1 MALRELQPKP
11 MTVKEFEAF
20 LKRPENQEHHFELV
34 DGFIVE
40 KFMPTEEHGEI
51 NLILDGYIFNYR
63 RTHPNIRA
71 YSNASYKVRGDKK
84 NWRQPDVAIV
94 LNQNRPVTKKGA
106 AVGLPDI
113 IFEIKSPDDS
123 IRLLQSKA
131 EFYLANGTKLVALI
145 YTDKRIM
152 EVRRPDS
159 DPDFLTV
166 DNTFTCEDLLPG
178 FSLPLSELF
187 SASG

>member
-20 LKRPENQEHHFELV
+20 LKRPENHEHHFELI

-51 NLILDGYIFNYR
+51 NSLLDYFVVGYFRKNPIGKV
-63 RTHPNIRA
+63 

-159 DPDFLTV
+159 DPDFLTA
-166 DNTFTCEDLLPG
+166 DNTFTCEGLLPG

-187 SASG
+187 STSH